1 MSARQPFVPSRPASR
16 AVNLSEETRA
26 VAKDAFAHAVSSTNN
41 NSSNTTGTEK
51 MNSGLNHL
59 DLEVK
64 LALPPCIVTDAELV
78 HNSNFYRSQ
87 DSTNRPLNISSFKKS
102 ASRSTGSN
110 AGANATTGPGSD
122 PSATHNQNQNRNLA
136 HGGGGG
142 PTGLLGRSKSS
153 GVNSR
158 GTAPSPRIYAPRPF
172 TPGPPAAGMTPQGSA
187 TVAGF
192 PAPEFKT
199 PSLPFAASKSAADE
213 TAVAAQTRPSG
224 QGHRITSSSSR
235 HQSFFGG
242 AHEQFS
248 FDGPGDGNNNMDDD
262 SGYYSSVSMS
272 EQNENDGDDEAG
284 RGDQLATSP
293 MNRIQNRNGAAAA
306 ASAFRRPPSTSINP
320 AVGNEVPG
328 QQAGRGG
335 ANARAATLNPD
346 FDARFANLTKRIRPA
361 SPEDNED
368 IVLVGSRSHQ
378 SELSKRPCIR
388 PSHSS
393 SLRSSH
399 GSLPQDSVTP
409 LENVSC
415 GETHTDLLPHNAPHP
430 TATIEGF
437 PGLEFSEADL
447 ERYAEL
453 YEKGTERWSRS
464 TMDEWLAGANDIM
477 TKFTEI
483 MDMVSPSHL
492 PLVPLPVSVVFLCHS
507 RSVAPDQGTHEVCA
521 QFYLLNCLHINS
533 NHRLLFPLYRCQ
545 FQGEFVQVFA
555 HKARERALL
564 SRTTCK

>member
-1 MSARQPFVPSRPASR
+1 MFGLLYNIYMRARRFSEVRRAAERPPIPQLSKTPSRHMSARQPFVPSRPASR

-26 VAKDAFAHAVSSTNN
+26 IAKDVFAHAVSSTDNN
-41 NSSNTTGTEK
+41 ASNTTSTEK
-51 MNSGLNHL
+51 KNLGLNHL

-64 LALPPCIVTDAELV
+64 LTLPPSTVADAELI

-87 DSTNRPLNISSFKKS
+87 GSTNRPLNISSFKKS

-110 AGANATTGPGSD
+110 AGANTTTDSGSE
-122 PSATHNQNQNRNLA
+122 SSTIHNQNQNKNMVQ
-136 HGGGGG
+136 GGGSGS
-142 PTGLLGRSKSS
+142 TGLLGRSKSS

-172 TPGPPAAGMTPQGSA
+172 TPGPPAAGMTSHGSA
-187 TVAGF
+187 TVVGF
-192 PAPEFKT
+192 SAPEFKT
-199 PSLPFAASKSAADE
+199 PSLPFAAAKSAADD
-213 TAVAAQTRPSG
+213 TAIAAQLRPSG
-224 QGHRITSSSSR
+224 QNQRITSSSSR

-248 FDGPGDGNNNMDDD
+248 FDEPGGGNNNMDNDG
-262 SGYYSSVSMS
+262 GYYSSVSMS

-306 ASAFRRPPSTSINP
+306 SAFRRLPSTSINP
-320 AVGNEVPG
+320 ALSYEAPG
-328 QQAGRGG
+328 QQVARGG
-335 ANARAATLNPD
+335 VNARAATVNPD
-346 FDARFANLTKRIRPA
+346 FDASFVNLTKRVRPA
-361 SPEDNED
+361 SPEDSED
-368 IVLVGSRSHQ
+368 IVLVGGRSHQ
-378 SELSKRPCIR
+378 SELSKRPCVR
-388 PSHSS
+388 PNHSS

-399 GSLPQDSVTP
+399 GSFPLDSVTP
-409 LENVSC
+409 LENVSG
-415 GETHTDLLPHNAPHP
+415 GEVHTALLPHNHP

-477 TKFTEI
+477 AKFTEI

-492 PLVPLPVSVVFLCHS
+492 PLVPVPVAVAFLCRS
-507 RSVAPDQGTHEVCA
+507 RSIFTD
-521 QFYLLNCLHINS
+521 
-533 NHRLLFPLYRCQ
+533 
-545 FQGEFVQVFA
+545 
-555 HKARERALL
+555 
-564 SRTTCK
+564 

>member
-26 VAKDAFAHAVSSTNN
+26 IAKDAFAHAVSSTNN
-41 NSSNTTGTEK
+41 NASNTTSTEK
-51 MNSGLNHL
+51 KNSGLNHL

-64 LALPPCIVTDAELV
+64 LTLPPSTVTDAELI
-78 HNSNFYRSQ
+78 HNSDFYHSQ
-87 DSTNRPLNISSFKKS
+87 GSTSRPLNISSFKKS

-110 AGANATTGPGSD
+110 ARANTTTDPGSD
-122 PSATHNQNQNRNLA
+122 SITAHNQNQNKNLA
-136 HGGGGG
+136 HGGSGS
-142 PTGLLGRSKSS
+142 TGLLGRSKSS

-172 TPGPPAAGMTPQGSA
+172 TPGPPTAGMTPQGSA
-187 TVAGF
+187 TVVGF

-199 PSLPFAASKSAADE
+199 PSLPFGAAKSAPDE
-213 TAVAAQTRPSG
+213 TTVAQTRPSG
-224 QGHRITSSSSR
+224 QSHRITSSSSR
-235 HQSFFGG
+235 NQSFFGG

-248 FDGPGDGNNNMDDD
+248 FDEPGGGNNNMDDD
-262 SGYYSSVSMS
+262 SGYYSSVSIS

-293 MNRIQNRNGAAAA
+293 MNRLQNRNGAAS
-306 ASAFRRPPSTSINP
+306 ASAFRRPPSTS
-320 AVGNEVPG
+320 AVSNEAPG
-328 QQAGRGG
+328 QQVARGG
-335 ANARAATLNPD
+335 VNARAATVNPD
-346 FDARFANLTKRIRPA
+346 FDANFANLTKRIRPA
-361 SPEDNED
+361 SPEDNEE
-368 IVLVGSRSHQ
+368 IVLVGGRSHQ
-378 SELSKRPCIR
+378 SELSKRPCVR

-399 GSLPQDSVTP
+399 GSLPRDSATP
-409 LENVSC
+409 LENVPC
-415 GETHTDLLPHNAPHP
+415 GETHTVLLPHNVPHP

-453 YEKGTERWSRS
+453 YERGTERWSRS

-483 MDMVSPSHL
+483 MDMVSPSRL
-492 PLVPLPVSVVFLCHS
+492 PLVPVLVSVVLLCHS
-507 RSVAPDQGTHEVCA
+507 RSIATDQGTHEVRA
-521 QFYLLNCLHINS
+521 QFHRPQLLA
-533 NHRLLFPLYRCQ
+533 Y
-545 FQGEFVQVFA
+545 
-555 HKARERALL
+555 
-564 SRTTCK
+564 

>member
-1 MSARQPFVPSRPASR
+1 MSGLPNLWFTIQYMPGRRRFSEVRRAAERPPIPQLSKTQSWHMSARQPFVPSRPASR

-64 LALPPCIVTDAELV
+64 LALPPSIVTDAELV
-78 HNSNFYRSQ
+78 HNSNFYCSQ
-87 DSTNRPLNISSFKKS
+87 DSANRPLNISSFKKS

-110 AGANATTGPGSD
+110 AGANTTTGPGSD

-136 HGGGGG
+136 YGGGGG
-142 PTGLLGRSKSS
+142 TTGLLGRSKSS

-172 TPGPPAAGMTPQGSA
+172 TPVSPAAGMTPQGSA

-199 PSLPFAASKSAADE
+199 PSLPFAAAKSAAEE

-224 QGHRITSSSSR
+224 QGHRTTSSSSR

-272 EQNENDGDDEAG
+272 EQNENDGDDEAA

-306 ASAFRRPPSTSINP
+306 SAFRRPPSTSINP
-320 AVGNEVPG
+320 AVSNEVPG
-328 QQAGRGG
+328 YQATRGG
-335 ANARAATLNPD
+335 VNPRAATVNPD
-346 FDARFANLTKRIRPA
+346 FDGSFANLTKRIRPA

-368 IVLVGSRSHQ
+368 IVLVDSRSHQ

-409 LENVSC
+409 LENVSY
-415 GETHTDLLPHNAPHP
+415 GETHTVLLPHNAPHP

-453 YEKGTERWSRS
+453 HEKGNERWSRS

-492 PLVPLPVSVVFLCHS
+492 PLVAVPVSVVLPCHS
-507 RSVAPDQGTHEVCA
+507 RSVAPDQGTHEV
-521 QFYLLNCLHINS
+521 
-533 NHRLLFPLYRCQ
+533 
-545 FQGEFVQVFA
+545 
-555 HKARERALL
+555 RA
-564 SRTTCK
+564 

>member
-16 AVNLSEETRA
+16 AVNSNEETRA
-26 VAKDAFAHAVSSTNN
+26 IAKDAFAHAVSSTINN
-41 NSSNTTGTEK
+41 ALSANSTEK
-51 MNSGLNHL
+51 QSPALNHL

-64 LALPPCIVTDAELV
+64 LSLPPSTVTDAELT

-87 DSTNRPLNISSFKKS
+87 GSTNRPLNISSFKKS
-102 ASRSTGSN
+102 ASHSTGSN
-110 AGANATTGPGSD
+110 AGANATTDPGSD
-122 PSATHNQNQNRNLA
+122 SSTTHNQNQNKNLA
-136 HGGGGG
+136 HGGGSGS
-142 PTGLLGRSKSS
+142 TGLLGRSKSS

-172 TPGPPAAGMTPQGSA
+172 TPGPPVAGMTPQGSA
-187 TVAGF
+187 TIVGF

-199 PSLPFAASKSAADE
+199 PSLPFAAAAKSAADE
-213 TAVAAQTRPSG
+213 AAVAAQTRPSG
-224 QGHRITSSSSR
+224 QSHRMTSSASR
-235 HQSFFGG
+235 HQSFFGS

-284 RGDQLATSP
+284 RGDHLATSP
-293 MNRIQNRNGAAAA
+293 MNRIQNRNGATV
-306 ASAFRRPPSTSINP
+306 ASAFRRPPITGINP
-320 AVGNEVPG
+320 AVSNEVPG
-328 QQAGRGG
+328 QQVARGG

-346 FDARFANLTKRIRPA
+346 FDASFANMTKRIRPA

-368 IVLVGSRSHQ
+368 IVLVGGQSYQ
-378 SELSKRPCIR
+378 SEPSKRLCVR
-388 PSHSS
+388 PSHGS

-399 GSLPQDSVTP
+399 GSLPRASVTP
-409 LENVSC
+409 LENVSS
-415 GETHTDLLPHNAPHP
+415 GETHTVLLPHNAPHP

-477 TKFTEI
+477 TKFTEV

-492 PLVPLPVSVVFLCHS
+492 PLVPVPVSVVFLYHS
-507 RSVAPDQGTHEVCA
+507 RSLATDQGTHEVRA
-521 QFYLLNCLHINS
+521 RF
-533 NHRLLFPLYRCQ
+533 HRSQLFAYQ
-545 FQGEFVQVFA
+545 
-555 HKARERALL
+555 
-564 SRTTCK
+564 

>member
-41 NSSNTTGTEK
+41 NASNTTSTEK
-51 MNSGLNHL
+51 RNSGLNL
-59 DLEVK
+59 DLEG
-64 LALPPCIVTDAELV
+64 
-78 HNSNFYRSQ
+78 
-87 DSTNRPLNISSFKKS
+87 STNRSLNISSFKKS

-110 AGANATTGPGSD
+110 AGGNTSADPGSD
-122 PSATHNQNQNRNLA
+122 SSTTHNQNQNRNLA
-136 HGGGGG
+136 HGGGSGS
-142 PTGLLGRSKSS
+142 TGLLGRSKSS

-158 GTAPSPRIYAPRPF
+158 GTPRIYAPRPF
-172 TPGPPAAGMTPQGSA
+172 TPGPPATGMTPQGSS
-187 TVAGF
+187 TVVGF

-199 PSLPFAASKSAADE
+199 PSLPFAAAKGAVDD

-224 QGHRITSSSSR
+224 QSHRITSSSSR

-306 ASAFRRPPSTSINP
+306 SAFRRPPSTSINP
-320 AVGNEVPG
+320 AASNEVPG
-328 QQAGRGG
+328 QQVARGG
-335 ANARAATLNPD
+335 VNARAAAVNPD
-346 FDARFANLTKRIRPA
+346 FDASFANLTKRIRPA

-368 IVLVGSRSHQ
+368 IVLVGGRSHQ
-378 SELSKRPCIR
+378 SELSKRPCVR

-393 SLRSSH
+393 SLHSSH
-399 GSLPQDSVTP
+399 GSLPRASVTP

-415 GETHTDLLPHNAPHP
+415 GESHTVLLPHNVPHP
-430 TATIEGF
+430 IEGF

-483 MDMVSPSHL
+483 MDMVSHSHL
-492 PLVPLPVSVVFLCHS
+492 PLIPVLVSVVFLCHS
-507 RSVAPDQGTHEVCA
+507 RFIATDQGTHE
-521 QFYLLNCLHINS
+521 
-533 NHRLLFPLYRCQ
+533 

-555 HKARERALL
+555 NKARERTLL
-564 SRTTCK
+564 S